1 MVIKPKK
8 CKWSKCGKEFIPNRT
23 TQKVCNY
30 VCAVGY
36 NHEKLEEKERK
47 KTNEL
52 VKAFKENTK
61 TLANYKFDLQTT
73 INKIVRLI
81 DKGHPCI
88 SSGANNYTMH
98 AGHYFSVGGHE
109 NLRFNLL
116 NIFGQSD
123 AENTWKSGNETMYRK
138 GLIKTFGIELMNEI
152 DDLQVRYHYLG
163 LRKSDIIE
171 ANFVARRIVKELEEE
186 NKYYTTKER
195 IILRK
200 QFNNRIGIYE
210 N

>member
-1 MVIKPKK
+1 MKPKK

-36 NHEKLEEKERK
+36 NQDKLEEKERK
-47 KTNEL
+47 KTDL
-52 VKAFKENTK
+52 IVKAFKENTK
-61 TLANYKFDLQTT
+61 KLGAYKADLQTS

-116 NIFGQSD
+116 NIWGQSD
-123 AENTWKSGNETMYRK
+123 SDNTYKSGNELMFRK
-138 GLIKTFGIELMNEI
+138 GLISTFGIELMNEI
-152 DDLQVRYHYLG
+152 DDLQATYHYLG

-171 ANFVARRIVKELEEE
+171 ANFVARRIVKKLEEE
-186 NKYYTTKER
+186 DKYYTTPER
-195 IILRK
+195 VALRK
-200 QFNNRIGIYE
+200 SFNNRIGIYG
-210 N
+210 